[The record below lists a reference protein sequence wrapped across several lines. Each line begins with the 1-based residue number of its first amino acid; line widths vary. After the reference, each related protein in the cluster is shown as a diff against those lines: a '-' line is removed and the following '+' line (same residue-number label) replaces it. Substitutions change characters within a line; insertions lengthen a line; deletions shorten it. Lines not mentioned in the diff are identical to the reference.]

1 MSTEFPFIGSD
12 ATENTTD
19 DTSEELPLF
28 KEYAWDFELDRFI
41 YDTTGAHV
49 LLTGNAALEV
59 WIYKAFKTER
69 FDYLAYSWQY
79 GIELKPF
86 IGKVMSVQERYSELK
101 RVITECLMVN
111 PYIKSIDSF
120 SIDQQKNGETAQ
132 LTIGL
137 TTVYGEMSISV

>member
-1 MSTEFPFIGSD
+1 MSTEFPFIGSN

-19 DTSEELPLF
+19 ELPLF
-28 KEYAWDFELDRFI
+28 KEYAWDFETDKFI
-41 YDTTGAHV
+41 YDDNSNHI

-59 WIYKAFKTER
+59 WIYKALKTER

-120 SIDQQKNGETAQ
+120 NIDQRKHGETAL

-137 TTVYGEMSISV
+137 TTVYGEVSIHV